1 MKIGDKVRFLSESG
15 GGVVAGFQGNKI
27 VLVEDED
34 GFQIPTAIN
43 DMRPI
48 KTGRDAVR
56 EALRYIDNSLSEIV
70 DIESDELNFR
80 QRDKLRRKV
89 IRYLLYGDRRR
100 TNNDEQLQAVFE
112 YIVIMYIEPEEIF

>member
-1 MKIGDKVRFLSESG
+1 
-15 GGVVAGFQGNKI
+15 
-27 VLVEDED
+27 
-34 GFQIPTAIN
+34 
-43 DMRPI
+43 MRPI

-89 IRYLLYGDRRR
+89 IIYLLYGDRRR

>member
-1 MKIGDKVRFLSESG
+1 MPTDSEYKTIKRL
-15 GGVVAGFQGNKI
+15 VAYQTIIFYNRK
-27 VLVEDED
+27 
-34 GFQIPTAIN
+34 

-48 KTGRDAVR
+48 KSGRDAVR
-56 EALRYIDNSLSEIV
+56 VALRYINKWLSTVV
-70 DIESDELNFR
+70 DIESEELNFR

-112 YIVIMYIEPEEIF
+112 YIVKMYIEPEEIF